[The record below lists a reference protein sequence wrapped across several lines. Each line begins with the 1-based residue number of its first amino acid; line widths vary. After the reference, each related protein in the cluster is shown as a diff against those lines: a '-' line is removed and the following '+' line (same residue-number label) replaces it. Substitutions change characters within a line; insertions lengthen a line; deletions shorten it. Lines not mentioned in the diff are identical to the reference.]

1 MAESPAIDGT
11 GFPHTQR
18 KFRNAGGW
26 QMLRT
31 WRRPGNGTP
40 GHWLTMFC
48 ERYNDYSVI
57 ERSISS
63 SPSKRKTCRQPVLAE
78 RHLGSAGGWL
88 KKFS

>member
-1 MAESPAIDGT
+1 MYLLGDGGSKMAESPAIDGT

-57 ERSISS
+57 ERQSA
-63 SPSKRKTCRQPVLAE
+63 V
-78 RHLGSAGGWL
+78 RHPKGKPAGNRCWQ
-88 KKFS
+88 SVT